1 MSGAYAGD
9 RTTGFASP
17 ASDSAEGPIDLSE
30 ALDLHRPNRY
40 PVRVVGDA
48 LAARGILHGD
58 VLIVDTAARPQSG
71 CVVVARWQDQTIVCE
86 ITQQRGAWWL
96 RSGKGQDAQMHPLDP
111 AHDSEVW
118 AVVAALVRMKV

>member
-17 ASDSAEGPIDLSE
+17 ASDSTEGPIDLSA
-30 ALDLHRPNRY
+30 ALDLQRPNRY

-58 VLIVDTAARPQSG
+58 ILIVDTAARPQSG

-86 ITQQRGAWWL
+86 ITRQGGGWWL
-96 RSGKGQDAQMHPLDP
+96 RSGKGQDAQMHRLDP

-118 AVVAALVRMKV
+118 AVVAALVRTQV